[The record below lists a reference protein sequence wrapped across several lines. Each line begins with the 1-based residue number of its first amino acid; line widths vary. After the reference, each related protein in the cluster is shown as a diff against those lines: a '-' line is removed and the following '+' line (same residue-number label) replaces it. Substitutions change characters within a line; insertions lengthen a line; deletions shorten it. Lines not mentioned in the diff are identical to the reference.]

1 MLLVQKNPAQ
11 AEHLM
16 KYFRCEK
23 PGDYGYG
30 DVFIGIRIPIIRRQV
45 METAVPNSL
54 DSFAPLFASEY
65 HDIRLFGGLML
76 EKLYNQQRKVQF
88 KDVGEKEIIDYYL
101 SVIPRLNNWDLVDV
115 TCYKILGAYIVAHPD
130 QKSILFELA
139 KADNLWKQR
148 VAIVSTMALIKNKQ
162 APDLQTTFDL
172 AQKLFSH
179 PHDLIRK
186 AVGWLLRECGK
197 VDEGRLVAFLREHK
211 AEMSRTAL
219 RYAIERFDVETRR
232 ELME

>member
-1 MLLVQKNPAQ
+1 MRFFK
-11 AEHLM
+11 
-16 KYFRCEK
+16 CEK

-30 DVFIGIRIPIIRRQV
+30 DVFLGTRVPAIRQRV
-45 METAVPNSL
+45 KETAVPASL
-54 DSFAPLFASEY
+54 DCFVPLFASEY

-76 EKLYNQQRKVQF
+76 EKLYNQQRKAQF
-88 KDVGEKEIIDYYL
+88 KAISEKKIVDYYL

-115 TCYKILGAYIVAHPD
+115 TCYKILGAYVVAHPK
-130 QKSILFELA
+130 QKVILFELA

-162 APDLQTTFDL
+162 SPDLQTTFDL
-172 AQKLFSH
+172 AQELFSH

-197 VDEGRLVAFLREHK
+197 VDEARLVAFLREHK
-211 AEMSRTAL
+211 DQMHRTTL
-219 RYAIERFDVETRR
+219 RYAIERLDAKTRR